1 MAVATGPPPCL
12 DRHRRPMTTRSAACL
27 VIAGLAAAGACSR
40 AEPVPTRQ
48 VSHPPAAAETP
59 APVPLDTAL
68 ARLRAES
75 PAVRL
80 NGAYALAIPGPRM
93 EERVQALGRALRD
106 ADSGVGHAAA
116 SSLGNLGRASLPILV
131 TALSDRR
138 AAVRTRALYGLG
150 KMGQAAA
157 AARDAVRGAM
167 NDPDR
172 SVSNMA
178 SWTMTQIGPRVAG
191 ARLGSS
197 ADLAAG
203 LAATDPEERLSA
215 VRRFQP
221 FVGDSDQSIRLLVRT
236 LGDADPRLRG
246 AAADALVALGS
257 PARAAVAAALSDS
270 NPVVRREA
278 SVALVRMRA
287 LR

>member
-1 MAVATGPPPCL
+1 MSTPSASYVLVA
-12 DRHRRPMTTRSAACL
+12 
-27 VIAGLAAAGACSR
+27 ILAAAGGGACSP
-40 AEPVPTRQ
+40 AEA
-48 VSHPPAAAETP
+48 PPASQTTLPPAKTEAP

-68 ARLRAES
+68 ARLRDKS

-80 NGAYALAIPGPRM
+80 DGAYALAIPGPGM
-93 EERVQALGRALRD
+93 EQRVEALGRALRD
-106 ADSGVGHAAA
+106 PDSTVGHAAA
-116 SSLGNLGRASLPILV
+116 SSLGNLRRAALPTLV

-138 AAVRTRALYGLG
+138 AAVRVRALYGLG

-157 AARDAVRGAM
+157 PARDAVQRVM
-167 NDPDR
+167 DDPDP
-172 SVSNMA
+172 SVSKMA
-178 SWTMTQIGPRVAG
+178 SWTMTQIGPKVSG
-191 ARLGSS
+191 AKLGST

-246 AAADALVALGS
+246 AAADALVALGA
-257 PARAAVAAALSDS
+257 PARAALTAALSDS

-278 SVALVRMRA
+278 SVTLVR
-287 LR
+287 LSTLH

>member
-1 MAVATGPPPCL
+1 MAASSGSYVFVAI
-12 DRHRRPMTTRSAACL
+12 
-27 VIAGLAAAGACSR
+27 VAAAGACSR
-40 AEPVPTRQ
+40 AEPAPTDQ
-48 VSHPPAAAETP
+48 ASHPPAAAEAP

-75 PAVRL
+75 PAVRVA
-80 NGAYALAIPGPRM
+80 GAYALAIPGPRM
-93 EERVQALGRALRD
+93 EERLQALGRALRD
-106 ADSGVGHAAA
+106 ADSAVGHAAA
-116 SSLGNLGRASLPILV
+116 SSLGNLGRPSLPILI

-178 SWTMTQIGPRVAG
+178 SWTMGQIGPRVA
-191 ARLGSS
+191 AAKLGST

-203 LAATDPEERLSA
+203 LAAADPEERLSA

-221 FVGDSDQSIRLLVRT
+221 FVGDSDQSISLLVRT
-236 LGDADPRLRG
+236 LGDADPRVRS
-246 AAADALVALGS
+246 AAGDALVKLGS
-257 PARAAVAAALSDS
+257 PATRTALTAALSDS
-270 NPVVRREA
+270 SPVVRREA
-278 SVALVRMRA
+278 SVALVR
-287 LR
+287 LRSLR